1 MAKYGMSMCVLGMSE
16 EFKPLSI
23 AVNALWPR
31 TGELNKLI
39 RICYIEELLN
49 MRNSCSLKQNCF
61 FKEKNNCYCIRKHTC
76 MYIVHMFLYPKI

>member
-61 FKEKNNCYCIRKHTC
+61 LKRKITVTVSENILVCTH
-76 MYIVHMFLYPKI
+76 VPVS